1 MKLDHSY
8 FTFSQ
13 TYIQITSN
21 GGVADQVQDGITT
34 FFGSSGVVMMYDR
47 IRYMHDSIVTYI
59 LSILNGC
66 GNSISVACEIVV
78 FLGLPMASL
87 FMIVLQYTKIGANLY
102 GMYKS
107 SHEYVNR

>member
-13 TYIQITSN
+13 KHLQITSN

-47 IRYMHDSIVTYI
+47 IRYMHDSIDTYI

-66 GNSISVACEIVV
+66 GNSISVACEIIV
-78 FLGLPMASL
+78 FPRPS
-87 FMIVLQYTKIGANLY
+87 Y
-102 GMYKS
+102 GISFYDCFTVYKNKGKPLW
-107 SHEYVNR
+107 HV

>member
-13 TYIQITSN
+13 KYLQITSN

-59 LSILNGC
+59 FVHFEWMWKFD
-66 GNSISVACEIVV
+66 ISS
-78 FLGLPMASL
+78 M
-87 FMIVLQYTKIGANLY
+87 
-102 GMYKS
+102 
-107 SHEYVNR
+107 

>member
-13 TYIQITSN
+13 KYLQITSN

-47 IRYMHDSIVTYI
+47 IRYMTALIHIF
-59 LSILNGC
+59 C
-66 GNSISVACEIVV
+66 P
-78 FLGLPMASL
+78 F
-87 FMIVLQYTKIGANLY
+87 
-102 GMYKS
+102 
-107 SHEYVNR
+107 